1 MSLLKNT
8 YLEMKKRPK
17 LLIVPMIF
25 FMLNCAKEKP
35 DLEPD
40 HLVDNQVLKEM
51 YLKDI
56 EIRALDERTDT
67 VNLESFDKVHREKV
81 FELLADNK
89 IVSPND
95 KYRAALI
102 LQHTAAKICDGE
114 ITSISPE
121 NYLLAFHLS
130 QNAMIKTPNAR
141 DLNIPRMVALNYDRY
156 LLYSQGYQKYGTQ
169 LIFDDTNGEMVLAP
183 IDTTLATDEERSH
196 YQVESLR
203 VLLSKHK
210 IKSLSPS
217 N

>member
-1 MSLLKNT
+1 
-8 YLEMKKRPK
+8 MKKRTK

-25 FMLNCAKEKP
+25 FMLNCSKEKP
-35 DLEPD
+35 SLEPD
-40 HLVDNQVLKEM
+40 HSVDNQALKEM

-56 EIRALDERTDT
+56 EIREQDERTDT

-121 NYLLAFHLS
+121 NYLLAYHLS
-130 QNAMIKTPNAR
+130 QNAMLKTPKAR

-169 LIFDDTNGEMVLAP
+169 LIFDDTSGEMVLAP
-183 IDTTLATDEERSH
+183 MDTTLATDQERSQ
-196 YQVESLR
+196 YQVEPLR

-210 IKSLSPS
+210 IKSLPPS